1 MLQPAEILETCRGV
15 GLNLVAGDLNHP
27 TPVQAQN
34 IYAFWLHL
42 ILDISVDDI
51 ISATNERLDLLPDPV
66 RPVPPRLPRSPDSC
80 CFLGQ
85 ELYRE
90 ATYIGVFKLT
100 VYVPSH
106 LLSSY
111 FRAC

>member
-1 MLQPAEILETCRGV
+1 MQSSYPQSSYPVLQPAEILETCRGV

-66 RPVPPRLPRSPDSC
+66 RPVPPAPSSLARLMLFSRTGTLPRSD
-80 CFLGQ
+80 LHRR
-85 ELYRE
+85 L
-90 ATYIGVFKLT
+90 
-100 VYVPSH
+100 
-106 LLSSY
+106 
-111 FRAC
+111 